1 MASPERAICGHV
13 ECRGGGDRVI
23 TSEDLDRLMR
33 AVEGEAETFLTGRGV
48 VGTGFTQAEDMTIL
62 GPFGGPPPNMSGS
75 ELTAGQN
82 ALSKQFFESGQSTF
96 DVLNRI
102 VADDLVVLILIE
114 RNSVRLRGA
123 TEFQPWILRTTQVF
137 RLDDDG
143 HWWRLH
149 RHADPLIRYR
159 PGDET
164 FALARESSD

>member
-1 MASPERAICGHV
+1 M
-13 ECRGGGDRVI
+13 I

-48 VGTGFTQAEDMTIL
+48 GTGFTQAEDMTIF
-62 GPFGGPPPNMSGS
+62 GPFGGPPPKVSGT

-82 ALSKQFFESGQSTF
+82 AFSKQLFESGQSTF
-96 DVLNRI
+96 EVVKRI
-102 VADDLVVLILIE
+102 VADDLVVLVLIE
-114 RNSVRLRGA
+114 RNNVRLKGA
-123 TEFQPWILRTTQVF
+123 TEFQPWVLRTTQVF

-149 RHADPLIRYR
+149 RHADPLSRYR

-164 FALARESSD
+164 FALARESSY